1 VSGLPV
7 GAAGGADGRPLPA
20 ALDYAA
26 RGWAV
31 FPLHSMVS
39 GRCSCRRDC
48 SHPAKHPI
56 ARHGVRE
63 ATTDEGT
70 IRSWWDRWPWAN
82 VGVATGADSRIVVI
96 DVDPANGGT
105 HSLTNL
111 QALMGNLPDTL
122 TARTGGGGLHLV
134 YRHPGGQIR
143 NTAGRLPGVD
153 DPLPGIDL
161 RGDGGYIVAPPSRH
175 RSGACYT
182 WLDPTA
188 AVSQTPGWLR
198 AATPRPFPTART
210 TWHPPV
216 GSGSRYGL
224 AALQAEATDVRRSAV
239 GERNNR
245 LNRAAFCLGTLVA
258 GGELDETIAGG
269 ELLAAAV
276 DAGLPEREATA
287 SIRSGLRAGAR
298 EPRRRP
304 AG

>member
-1 VSGLPV
+1 MSGLPV
-7 GAAGGADGRPLPA
+7 GPAARADGRPLPA

-31 FPLHSMVS
+31 FPLHSMMS

-56 ARHGVRE
+56 ARHGARE
-63 ATTDEGT
+63 ATTDERT

-82 VGVATGADSRIVVI
+82 VGLATGAASGIVVI
-96 DVDPANGGT
+96 DVDPPNGGT
-105 HSLTNL
+105 HSLVHL
-111 QALMGNLPDTL
+111 QSLKGSLPETL
-122 TARTGGGGLHLV
+122 TALTGGGGLHLV
-134 YRHPGGQIR
+134 YRHSGGQVR
-143 NTAGRLPGVD
+143 NTAGRLPGVA

-182 WLDPTA
+182 WVDPTA
-188 AVSQTPGWLR
+188 VLTEMPGWLR
-198 AATPRPFPTART
+198 PTTRRPFPTDRT
-210 TWHPPV
+210 TARPPM

-224 AALQAEATDVRRSAV
+224 AALQTEVADVRRSAV

-245 LNRAAFCLGTLVA
+245 LNRAAFSLGMLIA
-258 GGELDETIAGG
+258 GGELDETVVEG
-269 ELLAAAV
+269 ELLAAAL

-304 AG
+304 TG